1 MLEAE
6 GPNAQQIEYWNEISG
21 PKWVLLDEAIN
32 RLIAPLGDRSLEV
45 ARVRPGE
52 RVLDVGCGCGL
63 TTIALAKRV
72 GTEGSV
78 IGIDISAP
86 MLESARQR
94 RLSARVENATFLNA
108 DAQTRDLSSLEVDL
122 VFSRFGVMFFAE
134 PVVAFRN
141 LRTALRSGGRLTF
154 ACWREMKRNPW
165 MVEPMR
171 AVAEIVESPPRD
183 PGAPGP
189 FSLADSRTVQEILEA
204 AGFAEIRCDSFDRA
218 IDVMDGRTLDETVAF
233 LGQMGPTG
241 ALLRDASEATRRA
254 ATQAMRVG
262 LETLM
267 VDGRIEL
274 GASVWLVT
282 AILC

>member
-1 MLEAE
+1 MLEAA

-32 RLIAPLGDRSLEV
+32 RLIAPIGDRSLEV
-45 ARVRPGE
+45 AQLRPGE

-63 TTIALAKRV
+63 TTITLAKRV
-72 GTEGSV
+72 GAEGSV
-78 IGIDISAP
+78 VGIDISAP

-108 DAQTRDLSSLEVDL
+108 DAQTRDLSNLEVDL

-141 LRTALRSGGRLTF
+141 LRTALRPGGRLAF

-171 AVAEIVESPPRD
+171 AVAEIVEPPPRD

-189 FSLADSRTVQEILEA
+189 FSFADSQTVQKILEA

-233 LGQMGPTG
+233 LSQMGPTG
-241 ALLRDASEATRRA
+241 AMLRDASEATRHA
-254 ATQAMRVG
+254 ATQAMRAG

-274 GASVWLVT
+274 DASVWLVT
-282 AILC
+282 AISC